1 MITINLKPGT
11 KRAKSTSSVSGVLA
25 RLKGAG
31 EKIKDPYRL
40 GALVLSLAWL
50 GFVAFGQISTSA
62 ELASLQPKLD
72 QARAENQRFRA
83 FLGEKKRLESVRDS
97 IQAQITTIKNV
108 DGDRYV
114 WPHILDEIARAV
126 PPFTWLTDVQYVA
139 QVPAPVSPA
148 DTGKAAKPVEAPAVA
163 LMINGR
169 TVDIQGYTRLLRQ
182 LEDSPWIKD
191 VTAIS
196 ANTVIDHN
204 KAVTAFV
211 LKANYQRPSLAAT
224 HAVESEPAP
233 NHPVVRPAAVA
244 QARGN

>member
-11 KRAKSTSSVSGVLA
+11 KRAKSSSSVSGALA

-40 GALVLSLAWL
+40 GALVLSIVWL
-50 GFVAFGQISTSA
+50 GFVALGQLSTSA
-62 ELASLQPKLD
+62 ELSSLQPKLD

-114 WPHILDEIARAV
+114 WPHLLDEIARAI

-139 QVPAPVSPA
+139 QTPAPISPA
-148 DTGKAAKPVEAPAVA
+148 DTGKAAKPVERPPVT

-169 TVDIQGYTRLLRQ
+169 TIDIQGYTRLLRQ
-182 LEDSPWIKD
+182 LEDSPWIQN

-196 ANTVIDHN
+196 ANTVVDHN

-211 LKANYQRPSLAAT
+211 LKANYQKPSLAGT

-233 NHPVVRPAAVA
+233 THPVVQPAAVA